1 MKTTIEQLKALLP
14 CEKFVITGSFALSL
28 MGLYDPKKVGDIDI
42 ILVNPTEESLTIC
55 DRLQSLNPANTKG
68 YTDLMFIFMHN
79 THVVNIFISKKEETE
94 MEYNGIAI
102 SKVSCIVS
110 AKKGYGRMKDWLQLR
125 KMAKLFFNQSEF
137 EKFLDSKV

>member
-42 ILVNPTEESLTIC
+42 IIVNPTDESLTIC
-55 DRLQSLNPANTKG
+55 DRLQELNPANTKG
-68 YTDLMFIFMHN
+68 YSKDMFIFKHN
-79 THVVNIFISKKEETE
+79 THVVNIFVSKKEETE
-94 MEYNGIAI
+94 LEYNGTAI
-102 SKVSCIVS
+102 SKVSGIVS

-125 KMAKLFFNQSEF
+125 KLSKIFFIQSEF